1 MLVQVAKGNITYTL
15 CPKESIHDEI
25 LKRTGTC
32 STLSPPDS
40 TYKPYVP
47 AKNSVSGMHHHPGSD
62 SSGSRGVMST
72 IGNCDSHSNSNSG
85 NSNSTSE
92 AINHVMY
99 GTSQK
104 SSTVGRKGNGN
115 NLNSGPES
123 VIWVSV
129 CSLYEKHGVDYKGR
143 ALPLESLGIL
153 RGVLPVGIGLPS
165 VAGDEDMSRVGGGKG
180 DASNRGA
187 PESSYGGK
195 RKGEDVSTVKP
206 GAMVGMLDR
215 DRDREGNRGRAVAG
229 AGGAAPLS
237 VSSLADTWRAAG
249 FPYGAQEA
257 GILQA
262 HVSFAGSEKLLTY
275 PSDKVGVN
283 CIVNCSNQIVNL
295 SFFREMSRE
304 CLLLVMF
311 I

>member
-1 MLVQVAKGNITYTL
+1 
-15 CPKESIHDEI
+15 
-25 LKRTGTC
+25 
-32 STLSPPDS
+32 
-40 TYKPYVP
+40 VP
-47 AKNSVSGMHHHPGSD
+47 AKNSVSGMHHDPGSA

-72 IGNCDSHSNSNSG
+72 IGSCGSHSNSNSG
-85 NSNSTSE
+85 KGKSASE
-92 AINHVMY
+92 AILHVMY

-129 CSLYEKHGVDYKGR
+129 CSLYEKHGVDNQGR

-153 RGVLPVGIGLPS
+153 CGVIPVGIGLPS
-165 VAGDEDMSRVGGGKG
+165 VAGEEDMSRVAGGKG
-180 DASNRGA
+180 GASNCCA

-195 RKGEDVSTVKP
+195 RKGEDDSIVKP
-206 GAMVGMLDR
+206 GAMVGILDRDRDRNR

-229 AGGAAPLS
+229 AGGAAPPS
-237 VSSLADTWRAAG
+237 VSSLADTWKAAG
-249 FPYGAQEA
+249 FPYGAQDA

-262 HVSFAGSEKLLTY
+262 RVSFAGSDEVLTY

-283 CIVNCSNQIVNL
+283 CIVKCSNRIVNL
-295 SFFREMSRE
+295 
-304 CLLLVMF
+304 
-311 I
+311 